1 MRVLTLLFA
10 LCGALCVAVAARAG
24 EYYKWTDASGV
35 VHYSQTPPPA
45 GRVAKIVRVDDD
57 TSVQPAAGVNW
68 QAQTPQQ
75 QEQAR
80 ANLSAL
86 QKTDKQVA
94 NENCALA
101 RKNAARLQGGKPLAR
116 SDAADVR
123 LLTPE
128 QRSQALVD
136 VRAQIARYCS
146 QQSTVT
152 P

>member
-1 MRVLTLLFA
+1 LLGQLTVRALTLLLA
-10 LCGALCVAVAARAG
+10 LCGCLCIAVAVRAG
-24 EYYKWTDASGV
+24 EYYKWTDPSGA
-35 VHYSQTPPPA
+35 VHYSQTPPA
-45 GRVAKIVRVDDD
+45 GRVARIVHVDDD

-86 QKTDKQVA
+86 QKTDRQVA

-136 VRAQIARYCS
+136 VHAQIARYCS
-146 QQSTVT
+146 QQ
-152 P
+152 